1 VRYQSPR
8 MTLAERSVWT
18 AWRASAV
25 LRERE
30 VGPVRTMGPEVL
42 ESDMICVNRKGM
54 LRWIRSTVFLVSLK
68 EGDVPVAI
76 VALGYH
82 GPV

>member
-1 VRYQSPR
+1 
-8 MTLAERSVWT
+8 M
-18 AWRASAV
+18 